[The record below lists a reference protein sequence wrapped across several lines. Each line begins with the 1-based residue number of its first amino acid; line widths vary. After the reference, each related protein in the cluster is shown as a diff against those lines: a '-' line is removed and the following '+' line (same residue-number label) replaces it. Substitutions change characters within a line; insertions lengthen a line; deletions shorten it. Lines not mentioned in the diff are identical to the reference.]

1 MNFLNNFNMTTITGP
16 TQTKARKKHR
26 CDYCQYPINPTDIYL
41 RSTHTY
47 DGEIYTW
54 KSHVHCND
62 IADKLNM
69 FDRCDEGLTCDDFIE
84 EIKNEYHNLD
94 HEGDKLPA
102 KAEFKEY
109 LDFVLSHHLNIE

>member
-1 MNFLNNFNMTTITGP
+1 MTTITRP

-26 CDYCQYPINPTDIYL
+26 CGYCTYHINPNDIYL

-94 HEGDKLPA
+94 PEGDKLPA

-109 LDFVLSHHLNIE
+109 LDFVLSNHLPETD